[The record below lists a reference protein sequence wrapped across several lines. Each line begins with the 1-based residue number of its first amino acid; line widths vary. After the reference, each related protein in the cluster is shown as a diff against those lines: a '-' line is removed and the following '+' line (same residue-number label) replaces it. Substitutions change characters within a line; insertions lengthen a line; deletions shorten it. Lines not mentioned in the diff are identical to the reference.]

1 MEKNNMEILGD
12 FLSEIESLKK
22 RLSTLEESIAA
33 MKAEMESAQ
42 MESPSEPVA
51 EEVDIDIDIVD
62 IPESEPDD
70 LPLDDEKPVEQE
82 APVVIEEPIVE
93 AEPVPASV
101 PEPEP
106 EPAHEPEQEPA
117 PMPES
122 PKRQLKTVDG
132 SYSWQTAKPGM
143 PVKNLRSAISLFDR
157 ALFINT
163 LFKEDY
169 SLYDQTIGDLNQIE
183 SFPEAIDYILTHFP
197 DWNLASDVVYSF
209 MMAIR
214 KKLG

>member
-22 RLSTLEESIAA
+22 RISTLEESVVA
-33 MKAEMESAQ
+33 MKAEMESAPV
-42 MESPSEPVA
+42 ETPSEPVS
-51 EEVDIDIDIVD
+51 EDVDIDIDIVD
-62 IPESEPDD
+62 IPESEPAEPEAPVEVD
-70 LPLDDEKPVEQE
+70 LPL
-82 APVVIEEPIVE
+82 A
-93 AEPVPASV
+93 
-101 PEPEP
+101 EPEP
-106 EPAHEPEQEPA
+106 PVASEAAEPESEIEVKPL
-117 PMPES
+117 PVPES
-122 PKRQLKTVDG
+122 EPKKSLKTVDG
-132 SYSWQTAKPGM
+132 SYAWQSAKPGM

-169 SLYDQTIGDLNQIE
+169 SLYDKTISELNQVA
-183 SFPEAIDYILTHFP
+183 SFPEAIDYILTNFP

-209 MMAIR
+209 MMALR

>member
-22 RLSTLEESIAA
+22 RISTLEESIVA
-33 MKAEMESAQ
+33 MKAEMESAPV
-42 MESPSEPVA
+42 ETPSEPVS
-51 EEVDIDIDIVD
+51 EDVDIDIDIVD
-62 IPESEPDD
+62 IPESEPEEPVAPVEMD
-70 LPLDDEKPVEQE
+70 LPV
-82 APVVIEEPIVE
+82 EEPELPVASE
-93 AEPVPASV
+93 AAEPESEIEAK
-101 PEPEP
+101 P
-106 EPAHEPEQEPA
+106 EPAPEPQAQQRP
-117 PMPES
+117 
-122 PKRQLKTVDG
+122 LKTVDG
-132 SYSWQTAKPGM
+132 SYAWQSAKPGM

-169 SLYDQTIGDLNQIE
+169 SLYDKTISELNQVA
-183 SFPEAIDYILTHFP
+183 SFPEAIDYILTNFP

-209 MMAIR
+209 MMALR

>member
-22 RLSTLEESIAA
+22 RISTLEESIVA
-33 MKAEMESAQ
+33 MKAEMESAPV
-42 MESPSEPVA
+42 ETPSEPVS
-51 EEVDIDIDIVD
+51 EDVDIDIDIVD
-62 IPESEPDD
+62 IPESEPEEPVAPVEMD
-70 LPLDDEKPVEQE
+70 LPV
-82 APVVIEEPIVE
+82 EEPELPVASE
-93 AEPVPASV
+93 AAEPESEIEAK
-101 PEPEP
+101 P
-106 EPAHEPEQEPA
+106 EPAPEPQA
-117 PMPES
+117 PKKS
-122 PKRQLKTVDG
+122 LKTVDG
-132 SYSWQTAKPGM
+132 SYAWQSAKPGM

-169 SLYDQTIGDLNQIE
+169 SLYDKTISELNQVA
-183 SFPEAIDYILTHFP
+183 SFPEAIDYILTNFP

-209 MMAIR
+209 MMALR

>member
-22 RLSTLEESIAA
+22 RISTLEESVVA
-33 MKAEMESAQ
+33 MKAEMESAPV
-42 MESPSEPVA
+42 ETPSEPVS
-51 EEVDIDIDIVD
+51 EDVDIDIDIVD
-62 IPESEPDD
+62 IPESEP
-70 LPLDDEKPVEQE
+70 
-82 APVVIEEPIVE
+82 
-93 AEPVPASV
+93 AEPVAPVEVDLPMA
-101 PEPEP
+101 EPELPVASEAAEPESEIEAKP
-106 EPAHEPEQEPA
+106 EPAPEPQAQQRP
-117 PMPES
+117 
-122 PKRQLKTVDG
+122 LKTVDG
-132 SYSWQTAKPGM
+132 SYAWQSAKPGM

-169 SLYDQTIGDLNQIE
+169 SLYDKTISELNQVA
-183 SFPEAIDYILTHFP
+183 SFPEAIDYILTNFP

-209 MMAIR
+209 MMALR

>member
-22 RLSTLEESIAA
+22 RISTLEESVVA
-33 MKAEMESAQ
+33 MKAEMESAPV
-42 MESPSEPVA
+42 ETPSEPVS
-51 EEVDIDIDIVD
+51 EDVDIDIDIVD
-62 IPESEPDD
+62 IPESEPED
-70 LPLDDEKPVEQE
+70 LPPFEEKPAENVSPVEVDL
-82 APVVIEEPIVE
+82 PM
-93 AEPVPASV
+93 AEPELPVASEAAEPESEIEVKPLPV
-101 PEPEP
+101 PES
-106 EPAHEPEQEPA
+106 EQKK
-117 PMPES
+117 S
-122 PKRQLKTVDG
+122 LKTVDG
-132 SYSWQTAKPGM
+132 SYAWQSAKPGM

-169 SLYDQTIGDLNQIE
+169 SLYDKTISELNQVA
-183 SFPEAIDYILTHFP
+183 SFPEAIDYILTNFP

-209 MMAIR
+209 MMALR

>member
-22 RLSTLEESIAA
+22 RISTLEESVVA
-33 MKAEMESAQ
+33 MKAEMESAPV
-42 MESPSEPVA
+42 ETPSEPVT
-51 EEVDIDIDIVD
+51 EDVDIDIDIVD
-62 IPESEPDD
+62 IPESEPEEPVAPVEVD
-70 LPLDDEKPVEQE
+70 LPL
-82 APVVIEEPIVE
+82 
-93 AEPVPASV
+93 AEPELPVASEAAEPESEIEVKPLPV
-101 PEPEP
+101 PESEP
-106 EPAHEPEQEPA
+106 KK
-117 PMPES
+117 S
-122 PKRQLKTVDG
+122 LKTVDG
-132 SYSWQTAKPGM
+132 SYAWQSAKPGM

-169 SLYDQTIGDLNQIE
+169 SLYDKTISELNQVA
-183 SFPEAIDYILTHFP
+183 SFPEAIDYILTNFP

-209 MMAIR
+209 MMALR

>member
-22 RLSTLEESIAA
+22 RISTLEESVVA
-33 MKAEMESAQ
+33 MKAEMESAPV
-42 MESPSEPVA
+42 ETPSEPVS
-51 EEVDIDIDIVD
+51 EDVDIDIDIVD
-62 IPESEPDD
+62 IPESEPAEPVAPVEVD
-70 LPLDDEKPVEQE
+70 LPL
-82 APVVIEEPIVE
+82 A
-93 AEPVPASV
+93 
-101 PEPEP
+101 EPEP
-106 EPAHEPEQEPA
+106 PVASEAAEPESEIEAKPEPA
-117 PMPES
+117 PEPQA
-122 PKRQLKTVDG
+122 PKKSLKTVDG
-132 SYSWQTAKPGM
+132 SYAWQSAKPGM

-169 SLYDQTIGDLNQIE
+169 SLYDKTISELNQVA
-183 SFPEAIDYILTHFP
+183 SFPEAIDYILTNFP

-209 MMAIR
+209 MMALR

>member
-22 RLSTLEESIAA
+22 RISTLEESVVA
-33 MKAEMESAQ
+33 MKAEMESAPV
-42 MESPSEPVA
+42 ETPSEPVS
-51 EEVDIDIDIVD
+51 EDVDIDIDIVD
-62 IPESEPDD
+62 IPESEPEEPVAPVEMD
-70 LPLDDEKPVEQE
+70 LPVEE
-82 APVVIEEPIVE
+82 PELPVVTE
-93 AEPVPASV
+93 AA
-101 PEPEP
+101 EPEP
-106 EPAHEPEQEPA
+106 ELATEPQAQQRP
-117 PMPES
+117 
-122 PKRQLKTVDG
+122 LKTVDG
-132 SYSWQTAKPGM
+132 SYAWQSAKPGM

-169 SLYDQTIGDLNQIE
+169 SLYDKTISELNQVA
-183 SFPEAIDYILTHFP
+183 SFPEAIDYILTNFP

-209 MMAIR
+209 MMALR

>member
-22 RLSTLEESIAA
+22 RISTLEESVVA
-33 MKAEMESAQ
+33 MKAEMESAPV
-42 MESPSEPVA
+42 ETPSEPVS
-51 EEVDIDIDIVD
+51 EDVDIDIDIVD
-62 IPESEPDD
+62 IPESEPAEPEAPVEVD
-70 LPLDDEKPVEQE
+70 LPL
-82 APVVIEEPIVE
+82 
-93 AEPVPASV
+93 AEPEPPVASEAAEPESEIEV
-101 PEPEP
+101 KPLPEPES
-106 EPAHEPEQEPA
+106 EPKK
-117 PMPES
+117 S
-122 PKRQLKTVDG
+122 LKTVDG
-132 SYSWQTAKPGM
+132 SYAWQSAKPGM

-169 SLYDQTIGDLNQIE
+169 SLYDKTISELNQVA
-183 SFPEAIDYILTHFP
+183 SFPEAIDYILTNFP

-209 MMAIR
+209 MMALR

>member
-22 RLSTLEESIAA
+22 RISTLEESVVA
-33 MKAEMESAQ
+33 MKAEMESAPV
-42 MESPSEPVA
+42 ETPSEPVS
-51 EEVDIDIDIVD
+51 EDVDIDIDIVD
-62 IPESEPDD
+62 IPESEP
-70 LPLDDEKPVEQE
+70 
-82 APVVIEEPIVE
+82 
-93 AEPVPASV
+93 AEPVAPVEVDLPMA
-101 PEPEP
+101 EPELPVASEAAEPESEIEAKP
-106 EPAHEPEQEPA
+106 EPAPEPQA
-117 PMPES
+117 PKKS
-122 PKRQLKTVDG
+122 LKTVDG
-132 SYSWQTAKPGM
+132 SYAWQSAKPGM

-169 SLYDQTIGDLNQIE
+169 SLYDKTISELNQVA
-183 SFPEAIDYILTHFP
+183 SFPEAIDYILTNFP

-209 MMAIR
+209 MMALR

>member
-22 RLSTLEESIAA
+22 RISTLEESVVA
-33 MKAEMESAQ
+33 MKAEMESAPV
-42 MESPSEPVA
+42 ETPSEPVS
-51 EEVDIDIDIVD
+51 EDVDIDIDIVD
-62 IPESEPDD
+62 IPESEPEEPVAPVEVD
-70 LPLDDEKPVEQE
+70 LPV
-82 APVVIEEPIVE
+82 EEPELPVASE
-93 AEPVPASV
+93 AAEPESEIEAK
-101 PEPEP
+101 P
-106 EPAHEPEQEPA
+106 EPAPEPQAQQRP
-117 PMPES
+117 
-122 PKRQLKTVDG
+122 LKTVDG
-132 SYSWQTAKPGM
+132 SYAWQSAKPGM

-169 SLYDQTIGDLNQIE
+169 SLYDKTISELNQVA
-183 SFPEAIDYILTHFP
+183 SFPEAIDYILTNFP

-209 MMAIR
+209 MMALR

>member
-22 RLSTLEESIAA
+22 RISTLEESVVA
-33 MKAEMESAQ
+33 MKAEMESAPV
-42 MESPSEPVA
+42 ETPSEPVS
-51 EEVDIDIDIVD
+51 EDVDIDIDIVD
-62 IPESEPDD
+62 IPESEP
-70 LPLDDEKPVEQE
+70 
-82 APVVIEEPIVE
+82 
-93 AEPVPASV
+93 AEPVAPV
-101 PEPEP
+101 EMDLPVEEPELPVASEAAEPESEIEAKP
-106 EPAHEPEQEPA
+106 EPAPEPQAQQRP
-117 PMPES
+117 
-122 PKRQLKTVDG
+122 LKTVDG
-132 SYSWQTAKPGM
+132 SYAWQSAKPGM

-169 SLYDQTIGDLNQIE
+169 SLYDKTISELNQVA
-183 SFPEAIDYILTHFP
+183 SFPEAIDYILTNFP

-209 MMAIR
+209 MMALR

>member
-22 RLSTLEESIAA
+22 RISTLEESVVA
-33 MKAEMESAQ
+33 MKAEMESAPV
-42 MESPSEPVA
+42 ETPSEPVS
-51 EEVDIDIDIVD
+51 EDVDIDIDIVD
-62 IPESEPDD
+62 IPESEPEEPVAPVEVD
-70 LPLDDEKPVEQE
+70 LPM
-82 APVVIEEPIVE
+82 
-93 AEPVPASV
+93 AEPELPAATEMA
-101 PEPEP
+101 EPELEIEAKP
-106 EPAHEPEQEPA
+106 EPAPEPQA
-117 PMPES
+117 PKKS
-122 PKRQLKTVDG
+122 LKTVDG
-132 SYSWQTAKPGM
+132 SYAWQSAKPGM

-169 SLYDQTIGDLNQIE
+169 SLYDKTISELNQVA
-183 SFPEAIDYILTHFP
+183 SFPEAIDYILTNFP

-209 MMAIR
+209 MMALR

>member
-22 RLSTLEESIAA
+22 RISTLEESVVA
-33 MKAEMESAQ
+33 MKAEMESAPV
-42 MESPSEPVA
+42 ETPSEPVS
-51 EEVDIDIDIVD
+51 EDVDIDIDIVD
-62 IPESEPDD
+62 IPESEPEEPVAPVEVD
-70 LPLDDEKPVEQE
+70 LPM
-82 APVVIEEPIVE
+82 
-93 AEPVPASV
+93 AEPESPAATEMA
-101 PEPEP
+101 EPELEIEAKP
-106 EPAHEPEQEPA
+106 EPAPEPQA
-117 PMPES
+117 PKKS
-122 PKRQLKTVDG
+122 LKTVDG
-132 SYSWQTAKPGM
+132 SYAWQSAKPGM

-169 SLYDQTIGDLNQIE
+169 SLYDKTISELNQVA
-183 SFPEAIDYILTHFP
+183 SFPEAIDYILTNFP

-209 MMAIR
+209 MMALR

>member
-22 RLSTLEESIAA
+22 RISTLEESVVA
-33 MKAEMESAQ
+33 MKAEMESAPV
-42 MESPSEPVA
+42 ETPSEPVS
-51 EEVDIDIDIVD
+51 EDVDIDIDIVD
-62 IPESEPDD
+62 IPESEPED
-70 LPLDDEKPVEQE
+70 LPPFEEKP
-82 APVVIEEPIVE
+82 
-93 AEPVPASV
+93 AEPVAPVEMDLPVEEPELPVASEAAESESEIEVKPLPV
-101 PEPEP
+101 PESEP
-106 EPAHEPEQEPA
+106 KK
-117 PMPES
+117 S
-122 PKRQLKTVDG
+122 LKTVDG
-132 SYSWQTAKPGM
+132 SYAWQSAKPGM

-169 SLYDQTIGDLNQIE
+169 SLYDKTISELNQVA
-183 SFPEAIDYILTHFP
+183 SFPEAIDYILTNFP

-209 MMAIR
+209 MMALR

>member
-22 RLSTLEESIAA
+22 RISTLEESVVA
-33 MKAEMESAQ
+33 MKAELESAPV
-42 MESPSEPVA
+42 ETPSEPVS
-51 EEVDIDIDIVD
+51 EDVDIDIDIVD
-62 IPESEPDD
+62 IPESEPEDLPPFEEKPAEPVAPVEVD
-70 LPLDDEKPVEQE
+70 LPLAEPEP
-82 APVVIEEPIVE
+82 PVVTE
-93 AEPVPASV
+93 AA
-101 PEPEP
+101 EPEP
-106 EPAHEPEQEPA
+106 EPAPELQA
-117 PMPES
+117 PKKP
-122 PKRQLKTVDG
+122 LKTVDG
-132 SYSWQTAKPGM
+132 SYAWQSAKPGM

-169 SLYDQTIGDLNQIE
+169 SLYDKTISELNQVA
-183 SFPEAIDYILTHFP
+183 SFPEAIDYILTNFP

-209 MMAIR
+209 MMALR

>member
-22 RLSTLEESIAA
+22 RISTLEESVVA
-33 MKAEMESAQ
+33 MKAEMESAPV
-42 MESPSEPVA
+42 ETPSEPVS
-51 EEVDIDIDIVD
+51 EDVDIDIDIVD
-62 IPESEPDD
+62 IPESEP
-70 LPLDDEKPVEQE
+70 
-82 APVVIEEPIVE
+82 
-93 AEPVPASV
+93 AEPVAPVEVDLPMA
-101 PEPEP
+101 EPELPAATEMTEPELEIEAKP
-106 EPAHEPEQEPA
+106 EPAPEPQA
-117 PMPES
+117 PKKS
-122 PKRQLKTVDG
+122 LKTVDG
-132 SYSWQTAKPGM
+132 SYAWQSAKPGM

-169 SLYDQTIGDLNQIE
+169 SLYDKTISELNQVA
-183 SFPEAIDYILTHFP
+183 SFPEAIDYILTNFP

-209 MMAIR
+209 MMALR

>member
-22 RLSTLEESIAA
+22 RISTLEESVVA
-33 MKAEMESAQ
+33 MKAEMESAPV
-42 MESPSEPVA
+42 ETPSEPVS
-51 EEVDIDIDIVD
+51 EDVDIDIDIVD
-62 IPESEPDD
+62 IPESEPEEPVAPVEVD
-70 LPLDDEKPVEQE
+70 LPVEE
-82 APVVIEEPIVE
+82 PEPPVVTE
-93 AEPVPASV
+93 AA
-101 PEPEP
+101 EPEP
-106 EPAHEPEQEPA
+106 EPAPEPQA
-117 PMPES
+117 PKKS
-122 PKRQLKTVDG
+122 LKTVDG
-132 SYSWQTAKPGM
+132 SYAWQSAKPGM

-169 SLYDQTIGDLNQIE
+169 SLYDKTISELNQVA
-183 SFPEAIDYILTHFP
+183 SFPEAIDYILTNFP

-209 MMAIR
+209 MMALR

>member
-22 RLSTLEESIAA
+22 RISTLEESVVA
-33 MKAEMESAQ
+33 MKAEMESAPV
-42 MESPSEPVA
+42 ETPSEPVS
-51 EEVDIDIDIVD
+51 EDVDIDIDIVD
-62 IPESEPDD
+62 IPESEPED
-70 LPLDDEKPVEQE
+70 LPPFEEKPAENVSPVEVDLPMAE
-82 APVVIEEPIVE
+82 PELPVVTE
-93 AEPVPASV
+93 AA
-101 PEPEP
+101 EPEP
-106 EPAHEPEQEPA
+106 EPAPEPQA
-117 PMPES
+117 PKKS
-122 PKRQLKTVDG
+122 LKTVDG
-132 SYSWQTAKPGM
+132 SYAWQSAKPGM

-169 SLYDQTIGDLNQIE
+169 SLYDKTISELNQVA
-183 SFPEAIDYILTHFP
+183 SFPEAIDYILTNFP

-209 MMAIR
+209 MMALR

>member
-22 RLSTLEESIAA
+22 RISTLEESVVA
-33 MKAEMESAQ
+33 MKAEMESAPV
-42 MESPSEPVA
+42 ETPSEPVS
-51 EEVDIDIDIVD
+51 EDVDIDIDIVD
-62 IPESEPDD
+62 IPESEPEEPVAPVEVD
-70 LPLDDEKPVEQE
+70 LPL
-82 APVVIEEPIVE
+82 
-93 AEPVPASV
+93 AEPESPAATEMA
-101 PEPEP
+101 EPELEIEAKP
-106 EPAHEPEQEPA
+106 EPAPEPQA
-117 PMPES
+117 PKKS
-122 PKRQLKTVDG
+122 LKTVDG
-132 SYSWQTAKPGM
+132 SYAWQSAKPGM

-169 SLYDQTIGDLNQIE
+169 SLYDKTISELNQVA
-183 SFPEAIDYILTHFP
+183 SFPEAIDYILTNFP

-209 MMAIR
+209 MMALR

>member
-22 RLSTLEESIAA
+22 RISTLEESVVA
-33 MKAEMESAQ
+33 MKAEMESAPV
-42 MESPSEPVA
+42 ETPSEPVS
-51 EEVDIDIDIVD
+51 EDVDIDIDIVD
-62 IPESEPDD
+62 IPESEPEEPVAPVEMD
-70 LPLDDEKPVEQE
+70 LPV
-82 APVVIEEPIVE
+82 EEPELPVASE
-93 AEPVPASV
+93 AAEPESEIEVKPLPV
-101 PEPEP
+101 PESEP
-106 EPAHEPEQEPA
+106 KK
-117 PMPES
+117 S
-122 PKRQLKTVDG
+122 LKTVDG
-132 SYSWQTAKPGM
+132 SYAWQSAKPGM

-169 SLYDQTIGDLNQIE
+169 SLYDKTISELNQVA
-183 SFPEAIDYILTHFP
+183 SFPEAIDYILTNFP

-209 MMAIR
+209 MMALR

>member
-22 RLSTLEESIAA
+22 RISTLEESVVA

-42 MESPSEPVA
+42 VETPSEPVS
-51 EEVDIDIDIVD
+51 EDVDIDIDIVD
-62 IPESEPDD
+62 IPESEP
-70 LPLDDEKPVEQE
+70 
-82 APVVIEEPIVE
+82 
-93 AEPVPASV
+93 AEPVAPVEVDLPMAEPELPV
-101 PEPEP
+101 VTEAAEPEP
-106 EPAHEPEQEPA
+106 EPAPEPQA
-117 PMPES
+117 PKKS
-122 PKRQLKTVDG
+122 LKTVDG
-132 SYSWQTAKPGM
+132 SYAWQSAKPGM

-169 SLYDQTIGDLNQIE
+169 SLYDKTISELNQVA
-183 SFPEAIDYILTHFP
+183 SFPEAIDYILTNFP

-209 MMAIR
+209 MMALR

>member
-22 RLSTLEESIAA
+22 RISTLEESVVA
-33 MKAEMESAQ
+33 MKAEMESAPV
-42 MESPSEPVA
+42 ETPSEPVS
-51 EEVDIDIDIVD
+51 EDVDIDIDIVD
-62 IPESEPDD
+62 IPESEPAEPEAPVEVD
-70 LPLDDEKPVEQE
+70 LPL
-82 APVVIEEPIVE
+82 
-93 AEPVPASV
+93 AEPEPPVASEAAEPELEIEAKPL
-101 PEPEP
+101 PEPES
-106 EPAHEPEQEPA
+106 EPKK
-117 PMPES
+117 S
-122 PKRQLKTVDG
+122 LKTVDG
-132 SYSWQTAKPGM
+132 SYAWQSAKPGM

-169 SLYDQTIGDLNQIE
+169 SLYDKTISELNQVA
-183 SFPEAIDYILTHFP
+183 SFPEAIDYILTNFP

-209 MMAIR
+209 MMALR

>member
-22 RLSTLEESIAA
+22 RISTLEESVVA
-33 MKAEMESAQ
+33 MKAEMESAPV
-42 MESPSEPVA
+42 ETPSEPVS
-51 EEVDIDIDIVD
+51 EDVDIDIDIVD
-62 IPESEPDD
+62 IPESEPEEPVAPVEVD
-70 LPLDDEKPVEQE
+70 LPL
-82 APVVIEEPIVE
+82 
-93 AEPVPASV
+93 AEPESPAATEMA
-101 PEPEP
+101 EPELEIEAKP
-106 EPAHEPEQEPA
+106 EPAPEPQA
-117 PMPES
+117 PKKS
-122 PKRQLKTVDG
+122 LKAVDG
-132 SYSWQTAKPGM
+132 SYAWQSAKPGM

-169 SLYDQTIGDLNQIE
+169 SLYDKTISELNQVA
-183 SFPEAIDYILTHFP
+183 SFPEAIDYILTNFP

-209 MMAIR
+209 MMALR

>member
-22 RLSTLEESIAA
+22 RISTLEESVVA
-33 MKAEMESAQ
+33 MKAEMESAPV
-42 MESPSEPVA
+42 ETPSEPVS
-51 EEVDIDIDIVD
+51 EDVDIDIDIVD
-62 IPESEPDD
+62 IPESEPED
-70 LPLDDEKPVEQE
+70 LPPFEEKS
-82 APVVIEEPIVE
+82 
-93 AEPVPASV
+93 AEPELPVASEAAEPESEIEVKPLPV
-101 PEPEP
+101 PESEP
-106 EPAHEPEQEPA
+106 KK
-117 PMPES
+117 S
-122 PKRQLKTVDG
+122 LKTVDG
-132 SYSWQTAKPGM
+132 SYAWQSAKPGM

-169 SLYDQTIGDLNQIE
+169 SLYDKTISELNQVA
-183 SFPEAIDYILTHFP
+183 SFPEAIDYILTNFP

-209 MMAIR
+209 MMALR

>member
-22 RLSTLEESIAA
+22 RISTLEESVVA
-33 MKAEMESAQ
+33 MKAEMESAPV
-42 MESPSEPVA
+42 ETPSEPVS
-51 EEVDIDIDIVD
+51 EDVDIDIDIVD
-62 IPESEPDD
+62 IPESEPAELVAPVEVD
-70 LPLDDEKPVEQE
+70 LPLAEPEP
-82 APVVIEEPIVE
+82 PVVTE
-93 AEPVPASV
+93 AA
-101 PEPEP
+101 EPEP
-106 EPAHEPEQEPA
+106 EPAPEPQA
-117 PMPES
+117 PKKS
-122 PKRQLKTVDG
+122 LKTVDG
-132 SYSWQTAKPGM
+132 SYAWQSAKPGM

-169 SLYDQTIGDLNQIE
+169 SLYDKTISELNQVA
-183 SFPEAIDYILTHFP
+183 SFPEAIDYILTNFP

-209 MMAIR
+209 MMALR

>member
-22 RLSTLEESIAA
+22 RISTLEESVVA
-33 MKAEMESAQ
+33 MKAEMESAPV
-42 MESPSEPVA
+42 ETPSEPIA
-51 EEVDIDIDIVD
+51 EDVDIDIDIVD
-62 IPESEPDD
+62 IPESEPED
-70 LPLDDEKPVEQE
+70 LPPFEEKPAENVSPVEMDL
-82 APVVIEEPIVE
+82 PVEEPE
-93 AEPVPASV
+93 LPAATEMAEPELEIEAK
-101 PEPEP
+101 P
-106 EPAHEPEQEPA
+106 EPAPEPQA
-117 PMPES
+117 PKKS
-122 PKRQLKTVDG
+122 LKTVDG
-132 SYSWQTAKPGM
+132 SYAWQSAKPGM

-169 SLYDQTIGDLNQIE
+169 SLYDKTISELNQVA
-183 SFPEAIDYILTHFP
+183 SFPEAIDYILTNFP

-209 MMAIR
+209 MMALR

>member
-22 RLSTLEESIAA
+22 RLSTLEESVMA
-33 MKAEMESAQ
+33 MKAEMESVP
-42 MESPSEPVA
+42 EEIPSEPKA
-51 EEVDIDIDIVD
+51 EDVDIDIDIVD
-62 IPESEPDD
+62 IPEMEPEDLPVDEEKPLKPEVKPSEPE
-70 LPLDDEKPVEQE
+70 EKPV
-82 APVVIEEPIVE
+82 VE
-93 AEPVPASV
+93 IDIPEVA
-101 PEPEP
+101 EPEP
-106 EPAHEPEQEPA
+106 ET
-117 PMPES
+117 
-122 PKRQLKTVDG
+122 PKKVLKTVDG
-132 SYSWQTAKPGM
+132 SYAWQTAKPGM

-169 SLYDQTIGDLNQIE
+169 SLYDKTIGELNQVAD
-183 SFPEAIDYILTHFP
+183 FPEAIDYILTNFP

-209 MMAIR
+209 IMAIR

>member
-22 RLSTLEESIAA
+22 RISTLEESVVA
-33 MKAEMESAQ
+33 MKAEMESAPV
-42 MESPSEPVA
+42 ETPSEPVS
-51 EEVDIDIDIVD
+51 EDVDIDIDIVD
-62 IPESEPDD
+62 IPESEPEEPVAPVEVD
-70 LPLDDEKPVEQE
+70 LPL
-82 APVVIEEPIVE
+82 
-93 AEPVPASV
+93 AEPELPVASEAAEPESEIEVKPLPV
-101 PEPEP
+101 PESEP
-106 EPAHEPEQEPA
+106 KK
-117 PMPES
+117 S
-122 PKRQLKTVDG
+122 LKTVDG
-132 SYSWQTAKPGM
+132 SYAWQSAKPGM

-169 SLYDQTIGDLNQIE
+169 SLYDKTISELNQVA
-183 SFPEAIDYILTHFP
+183 SFPEAIDYILTNFP

-209 MMAIR
+209 MMALR